1 MRRKQ
6 LTPDDECRILHEAYQ
21 FLFRKYNLGET
32 YEMLNP
38 DAFKTDGDVPPSP
51 GTYRVET
58 KEWSPHHN
66 ITKWSKYCHTETNS
80 APNSFSDQNL
90 IYPGQ

>member
-21 FLFRKYNLGET
+21 FLFRKYNLGEQ

-38 DAFKTDGDVPPSP
+38 DAFKTDDDVPTSP
-51 GTYRVET
+51 GNTDYEIGTFRV
-58 KEWSPHHN
+58 HF
-66 ITKWSKYCHTETNS
+66 TEYVWFIMGM
-80 APNSFSDQNL
+80 A
-90 IYPGQ
+90 